1 MLVNI
6 WAEKRTDDFIKHYII
21 EEIIYKHYRVSLRKL
36 HQTGLATQKFIIEDG
51 HLRYID
57 GWDSTY
63 TSPRI
68 DTLKQFL
75 RDLGLIEDDN
85 GLQTLTSS
93 GKDLL
98 NQLQNEYT
106 ER

>member
-1 MLVNI
+1 M
-6 WAEKRTDDFIKHYII
+6 
-21 EEIIYKHYRVSLRKL
+21 RKL